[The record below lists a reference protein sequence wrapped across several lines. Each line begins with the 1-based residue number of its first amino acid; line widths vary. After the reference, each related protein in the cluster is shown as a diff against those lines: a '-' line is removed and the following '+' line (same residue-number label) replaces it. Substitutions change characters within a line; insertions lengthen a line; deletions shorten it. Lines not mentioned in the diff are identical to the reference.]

1 MNLPELCIR
10 RPVMTTLVMAAI
22 LLFGIIAYRT
32 LPVSDLPSVDYPTI
46 SVNASLPGA
55 SPETMASSVATPLER
70 QFSTIAG
77 VDSMSSVSAQGLTQI
92 TIQFSLAR
100 DIDAAAQDVQ
110 AAIAKAARQ
119 LPPGMPSPP
128 TYSKVNPADSPIL
141 YLALTSPTL
150 PLSTVD
156 EYAETMMAQRISMVN
171 GVAQVSVFGAQ
182 QYAVRVQVDPNK
194 LASRGIGID
203 EVQQAVS
210 QGNVNLPTGTLNG
223 THQAFTVQANGQLMN
238 AADYRPLIVAYRN
251 GAPVRLQEL
260 GRVLDS
266 VQNDKIASWVNN
278 TRAISMAVQRQPGIN
293 AVQVVDNI
301 RKLMPD
307 FRALLPASVK
317 LEILYDRSQSI
328 RASVNDVKF
337 TLKLTVALVVMVI
350 FLFLRNLS
358 ATVIP
363 SLAVPMSLIGT
374 FAVMYLFGY
383 SLDNLSLM
391 ALTLCVGF
399 VVDDAIVMLENIVRH
414 IEAGDPPLEAARKGS
429 KEIGF
434 TIISMTL
441 SLAAVFIP
449 VLFMSGIVGRLLHE
463 FAVTIAVAVLVSGF
477 VSLTL
482 TPMLCSRFLKSH
494 TRKQHNRIYALSER
508 FFDGMYRAYDRSL
521 NFVLRQQRATLVV
534 SMVLLVA
541 TAFLFVKIPKGF
553 FPSEDTDQIF
563 GITEG
568 AQGISFHSMYEH
580 QAAVNRVVGADT
592 NVLNFTSSIGAGGST
607 VAANGGRVFLR
618 LKPRAARQFSV
629 DQIIQQLRP
638 KLAAIPGI
646 KVYLQNP
653 PLIRIG
659 GMLTKSLYQYTL
671 QSTDTKELY
680 HWAPI
685 IEGKMG
691 QLSGFQDVSSDLLIR
706 TPQVN
711 VEIDRDKAHALGVT
725 AEQIESALYDA
736 FGSRQIST
744 IYTPANEYWV
754 VLELE
759 PKFQQDVAAL
769 SQLYVRSSSGKLVQ
783 LSTVAKITRGVG
795 PMTVSH
801 LGQLPAVTIS
811 FNLAPGVALGT
822 AVEQVRR
829 MMIDL
834 HAPATLHSSFQGSA
848 QVFQTS
854 LQGLSV
860 LLIMSILVIYIILGI
875 LYESFIHPLTILSGL
890 PSAGFGA
897 LATLIIF
904 SWNRDTFLEV
914 LHAQSFK
921 AVQEALV
928 SRADLNIYAFV
939 GLIMLVGIVKKNA
952 IMMIDFALEAQRQGK
967 KPFDAIYQ
975 GCLLRFRPIMMTT
988 MAALMSA
995 LPIAFGYGSGGE
1007 SRRPLGLCVVGGL
1020 MVSQL
1025 LTLYIT
1031 PVIYLYLESFQ
1042 EWIAKL
1048 VRRRRPGVPEQPAP
1062 AAV

>member
-32 LPVSDLPSVDYPTI
+32 LPVSDLPTVDFPTI
-46 SVNASLPGA
+46 SVSASLPGA

-141 YLALTSPTL
+141 FLALTSPTL

-182 QYAVRVQVDPNK
+182 QYAVRIQLDPDT

-203 EVQQAVS
+203 EVQEAVS

-223 THQAFTVQANGQLMN
+223 THQAFTVQANGQLTR

-278 TRAISMAVQRQPGIN
+278 TRAISLAVQRQPGIN
-293 AVQVVDNI
+293 TVEVVDNI
-301 RKLMPD
+301 RKLLPD
-307 FRALLPASVK
+307 FRALLPASVT

-337 TLKLTVALVVMVI
+337 TLKLTVALVVLVI

-363 SLAVPMSLIGT
+363 SLAVPLSLIGT
-374 FAVMYLFGY
+374 FAVMYPLGY

-414 IEAGDPPLEAARKGS
+414 IEAGDPPLEAALKGS
-429 KEIGF
+429 REIGF
-434 TIISMTL
+434 TIVSMTL

-449 VLFMSGIVGRLLHE
+449 VLFMGGMVGRLLHE

-482 TPMLCSRFLKSH
+482 TPMLCSRFIRSH
-494 TRKQHNRIYALSER
+494 HGRRPPNRISALSEKA
-508 FFDGMYRAYDRSL
+508 FEGMYRAYDRTL
-521 NFVLRQQRATLVV
+521 KFVLRHQPATLTV
-534 SMVLLVA
+534 SALLLAA
-541 TAFLFVKIPKGF
+541 TAVLFLKIPKGF
-553 FPSEDTDQIF
+553 FPSEDIDQIF
-563 GITEG
+563 AITEG

-580 QAAVNRVVGADT
+580 QATVNRLISADT

-607 VAANGGRVFLR
+607 VAANSGRIFIR
-618 LKPRAARQFSV
+618 LKPRSARRLHV
-629 DQIIQQLRP
+629 DEIIQKLRP

-653 PLIRIG
+653 PAIRIG
-659 GMLTKSLYQYTL
+659 GMLTRSLYQYTL
-671 QSTDTKELY
+671 QSTDTRELY
-680 HWAPI
+680 HWATV
-685 IEGKMG
+685 IEAKMT
-691 QLSGFQDVSSDLLIR
+691 QLAGFQDVSSDLLIR

-711 VEIDRDKAHALGVT
+711 VEIDRDKAQALGVT

-736 FGSRQIST
+736 YGSRQIST

-754 VLELE
+754 VMELE
-759 PKFQQDVAAL
+759 PRFQQDVAAL
-769 SQLYVRSSSGKLVQ
+769 SQLYIRSASGRLVQ
-783 LSTVAKITRGVG
+783 LSAVAKITRGVG

-822 AVEQVRR
+822 AVEQVKE
-829 MMIDL
+829 MMREAQ
-834 HAPATLHSSFQGSA
+834 APATLHSSFQGSA
-848 QVFQTS
+848 QVFQSS
-854 LQGLSV
+854 LQGLGV

-897 LATLIIF
+897 LLTLMLFGI
-904 SWNRDTFLEV
+904 
-914 LHAQSFK
+914 
-921 AVQEALV
+921 
-928 SRADLNIYAFV
+928 DLNIYAFV

-952 IMMIDFALEAQRQGK
+952 IMMIDFALEGQKQGRT
-967 KPFDAIYQ
+967 PFDAIYQ

-988 MAALMSA
+988 MAAVWWAACWSRNC
-995 LPIAFGYGSGGE
+995 SRST
-1007 SRRPLGLCVVGGL
+1007 SRR
-1020 MVSQL
+1020 S
-1025 LTLYIT
+1025 IT
-1031 PVIYLYLESFQ
+1031 SGSIPS
-1042 EWIAKL
+1042 
-1048 VRRRRPGVPEQPAP
+1048 RHG
-1062 AAV
+1062 

>member
-210 QGNVNLPTGTLNG
+210 QGNVNLPTGALNG

-293 AVQVVDNI
+293 AVEVVDNI

-482 TPMLCSRFLKSH
+482 TPMLCSRFVKSHH
-494 TRKQHNRIYALSER
+494 TRKQHDRIYALSER

-521 NFVLRQQRATLVV
+521 NFVLRHQRATLVV

-541 TAFLFVKIPKGF
+541 TAFLFVKIPKGS

-618 LKPRAARQFSV
+618 LKPRATRQFSV

-638 KLAAIPGI
+638 KLATIPGI

-685 IEGKMG
+685 IEGKMA
-691 QLSGFQDVSSDLLIR
+691 QLAGFQDVSSDLLIR

-725 AEQIESALYDA
+725 AEQVESALYDA
-736 FGSRQIST
+736 YGSRQIST

-754 VLELE
+754 VMELE
-759 PKFQQDVAAL
+759 PQFQQDVEAL

-829 MMIDL
+829 MTTEL

-848 QVFQTS
+848 QVFQSS
-854 LQGLSV
+854 LQGLGV
-860 LLIMSILVIYIILGI
+860 LLIMSIIVIYIILGI
-875 LYESFIHPLTILSGL
+875 LYESFVHPLTILSGL

-897 LATLIIF
+897 LLTLMLF
-904 SWNRDTFLEV
+904 GS
-914 LHAQSFK
+914 
-921 AVQEALV
+921 
-928 SRADLNIYAFV
+928 DLNIYAFV

-952 IMMIDFALEAQRQGK
+952 IMMIDFALEAQRNGK

-1042 EWIAKL
+1042 EWVAKL
-1048 VRRRRPGVPEQPAP
+1048 ARRRRPGVPEQPAP

>member
-22 LLFGIIAYRT
+22 LLFGLIAYRT
-32 LPVSDLPSVDYPTI
+32 LPVSDLPTVDYPTI
-46 SVNASLPGA
+46 SVSASLPGA

-110 AAIAKAARQ
+110 SAIAKAARQ
-119 LPPGMPSPP
+119 LPPGMPTPP
-128 TYSKVNPADSPIL
+128 TYNKVNPADSPIL
-141 YLALTSPTL
+141 FLALTSPTL

-182 QYAVRVQVDPNK
+182 QYAVRVQLDPNK

-223 THQAFTVQANGQLMN
+223 THQALTVQANGQLTR

-278 TRAISMAVQRQPGIN
+278 TRAISLAVQRQPGVN
-293 AVQVVDNI
+293 TVEVVDNI
-301 RKLMPD
+301 RKLLPD

-328 RASVNDVKF
+328 RESVNDVKF

-363 SLAVPMSLIGT
+363 SLAVPLSLIGT
-374 FAVMYLFGY
+374 FAIMYLLGY

-399 VVDDAIVMLENIVRH
+399 VVDDAIVMLENITRH
-414 IEAGDPPLEAARKGS
+414 MEAGDPPFEASLKGS
-429 KEIGF
+429 REIGF

-449 VLFMSGIVGRLLHE
+449 VLFMGAMVGRLLHE

-482 TPMLCSRFLKSH
+482 TPMLCSRFVRGSH
-494 TRKQHNRIYALSER
+494 GRIRPNRIYALSEQA
-508 FFDGMYRAYDRSL
+508 FNAMYRAYDSTL
-521 NFVLRQQRATLVV
+521 KFVLRHRPTTVAVSLLLLAATVV
-534 SMVLLVA
+534 
-541 TAFLFVKIPKGF
+541 LFVKIPKGF
-553 FPSEDTDQIF
+553 FPSEDIGQIF
-563 GITEG
+563 AITEG
-568 AQGISFHSMYEH
+568 AQGISFNSMYEH
-580 QAAVNRVVGADT
+580 QAAVNRVISADT

-607 VAANGGRVFLR
+607 VAANGGRIFIR
-618 LKPRAARQFSV
+618 LKPRSERRLHV
-629 DQIIQQLRP
+629 DQIIQKLRA

-653 PLIRIG
+653 PAIRIG
-659 GMLTKSLYQYTL
+659 GMLTRSLYQYTL
-671 QSTDTKELY
+671 QSTDTRELY
-680 HWAPI
+680 HWASI
-685 IEGKMG
+685 IEAKMAR
-691 QLSGFQDVSSDLLIR
+691 LPGFQDVSSDLLIR

-711 VEIDRDKAHALGVT
+711 VEIDRDKAPALGVT

-736 FGSRQIST
+736 YGSRQIST

-754 VLELE
+754 VMELE

-769 SQLYVRSSSGKLVQ
+769 SQLYIRSASGRLVQ
-783 LSTVAKITRGVG
+783 LSAVAKITRNVG

-822 AVEQVRR
+822 AVEQVQA
-829 MMIDL
+829 MMTE
-834 HAPATLHSSFQGSA
+834 AQTPATLHSSFQGSA
-848 QVFQTS
+848 QVFQAS
-854 LQGLSV
+854 LKGLGV

-897 LATLIIF
+897 LLTLMLFGI
-904 SWNRDTFLEV
+904 
-914 LHAQSFK
+914 
-921 AVQEALV
+921 
-928 SRADLNIYAFV
+928 DLNLYAFV

-952 IMMIDFALEAQRQGK
+952 IMMIDFALAAQKQGRT
-967 KPFDAIYQ
+967 PFDAIYE

-995 LPIAFGYGSGGE
+995 LPIAFGYGAGGE

-1042 EWIAKL
+1042 EWLGKV
-1048 VRRRRPGVPEQPAP
+1048 VRRRRPDVPEQPAP

>member
-22 LLFGIIAYRT
+22 LLFGLIAYRT
-32 LPVSDLPSVDYPTI
+32 LPVSDLPTVDYPTI
-46 SVNASLPGA
+46 SVSASLPGA

-210 QGNVNLPTGTLNG
+210 QGNVNLPTGALNG

-293 AVQVVDNI
+293 AVEVVDNI

-307 FRALLPASVK
+307 FRALLPASAK

-414 IEAGDPPLEAARKGS
+414 MEMGKDPLKASYEGS
-429 KEIGF
+429 AEVAF
-434 TIISMTL
+434 TILAMTISL
-441 SLAAVFIP
+441 SAVFIP
-449 VLFMSGIVGRLLHE
+449 LLFMGGVLGRIFHE
-463 FAVTIAVAVLVSGF
+463 FAVTIGTAILVSGF

-482 TPMLCSRFLKSH
+482 TPMLASRFLKPPSH
-494 TRKQHNRIYALSER
+494 EHGPLFNASERIYER
-508 FFDGMYRAYDRSL
+508 VIGKYESSL
-521 NFVLRQQRATLVV
+521 NWVMEHRFASLMFSLAILVGTVVLFKLVP
-534 SMVLLVA
+534 
-541 TAFLFVKIPKGF
+541 TGFIPTQDNG
-553 FPSEDTDQIF
+553 QIRVT
-563 GITEG
+563 TEA
-568 AQGISFHSMYEH
+568 AQGTSFQEMAKK
-580 QAAVNRVVGADT
+580 QQIAAAIVAKDPNIGGFMSSVGGG
-592 NVLNFTSSIGAGGST
+592 FGASNNQGSL
-607 VAANGGRVFLR
+607 FLS
-618 LKPRAARQFSV
+618 LKPRGERPSADEIV
-629 DQIIQQLRP
+629 NELRP
-638 KLAAIPGI
+638 KLSGIPGFN
-646 KVYLQNP
+646 VLLQVP
-653 PLIRIG
+653 PAIQIG
-659 GMLTKSLYQYTL
+659 G
-671 QSTDTKELY
+671 
-680 HWAPI
+680 
-685 IEGKMG
+685 
-691 QLSGFQDVSSDLLIR
+691 
-706 TPQVN
+706 
-711 VEIDRDKAHALGVT
+711 
-725 AEQIESALYDA
+725 
-736 FGSRQIST
+736 
-744 IYTPANEYWV
+744 
-754 VLELE
+754 
-759 PKFQQDVAAL
+759 
-769 SQLYVRSSSGKLVQ
+769 RS
-783 LSTVAKITRGVG
+783 
-795 PMTVSH
+795 
-801 LGQLPAVTIS
+801 
-811 FNLAPGVALGT
+811 
-822 AVEQVRR
+822 
-829 MMIDL
+829 
-834 HAPATLHSSFQGSA
+834 
-848 QVFQTS
+848 
-854 LQGLSV
+854 
-860 LLIMSILVIYIILGI
+860 
-875 LYESFIHPLTILSGL
+875 
-890 PSAGFGA
+890 
-897 LATLIIF
+897 
-904 SWNRDTFLEV
+904 
-914 LHAQSFK
+914 
-921 AVQEALV
+921 
-928 SRADLNIYAFV
+928 
-939 GLIMLVGIVKKNA
+939 
-952 IMMIDFALEAQRQGK
+952 
-967 KPFDAIYQ
+967 
-975 GCLLRFRPIMMTT
+975 
-988 MAALMSA
+988 
-995 LPIAFGYGSGGE
+995 
-1007 SRRPLGLCVVGGL
+1007 
-1020 MVSQL
+1020 
-1025 LTLYIT
+1025 
-1031 PVIYLYLESFQ
+1031 
-1042 EWIAKL
+1042 
-1048 VRRRRPGVPEQPAP
+1048 
-1062 AAV
+1062 